1 MSHFCLILE
10 LPYLFKARIYATP
23 GKRYVMEEQPT
34 APENSNTTA
43 MSLMKMASKRIV
55 SWRIRAVQKKTLSD
69 SFL

>member
-10 LPYLFKARIYATP
+10 VPYLFKARIYATE
-23 GKRYVMEEQPT
+23 GKRYVIEEQPT

-43 MSLMKMASKRIV
+43 ISLMKMASKRIV
-55 SWRIRAVQKKTLSD
+55 SCRIRAVQKNTLSE